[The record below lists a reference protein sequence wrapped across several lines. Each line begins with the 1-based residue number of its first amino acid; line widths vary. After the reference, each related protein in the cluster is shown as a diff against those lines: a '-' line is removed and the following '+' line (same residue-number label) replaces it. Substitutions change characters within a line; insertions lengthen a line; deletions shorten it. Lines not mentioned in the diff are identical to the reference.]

1 MGLVFIHFG
10 EQMAKTSKAKQA
22 ARARNTTVDLGQ
34 LNPKQDQF
42 LKSTALYCAFG
53 GARGGGKSHAVRI
66 DSVYGALTYA
76 GIKILIVRRR
86 YTDLQGNYVE
96 PFKKLIPSTLAEYN
110 SQTHTYYFINGSTI
124 KLGHFN
130 SYGQASEEYQGQEYD
145 WIYMDEATQFTEQE
159 FRLLG
164 GCLRGAN
171 DYPNKFRLT
180 CNPGGIGHRWVKRL
194 FIDRQYRTDS
204 ENPEEN
210 ENPDDYEFIAA
221 RVEDNI
227 ALMNSKGG
235 KGGQQYLQMLS
246 SLPENIRQAHRYGDW
261 DALSG
266 NYFPEFQTATHTC
279 KPFAIPREWA
289 RYRAIDYG
297 LDMLA
302 CAWFAIAPSG
312 RVYMYRE
319 LKQSGLIVTDAATK
333 IKEHT
338 AVGEKIVCTYA
349 PSDIWSRQKDTGK
362 TMAEVFMLNDVPI
375 VQASRARVQG
385 WLQVKEMFA
394 PMEDGKPKLIVFNTC
409 REYIDDVQAIQA
421 SDKDPND
428 CATEPHEITH
438 LNDAVRY
445 FCISRATAA
454 EREDVAISDDLLEEA
469 EEEYED
475 YMTGGDIST
484 AYITA

>member
-1 MGLVFIHFG
+1 
-10 EQMAKTSKAKQA
+10 MAKTSKAKQA

-164 GCLRGAN
+164 GCLRGTN
-171 DYPNKFRLT
+171 DYPSKFRLT

-454 EREDVAISDDLLEEA
+454 EREDIAISDDLLEEA

>member
-1 MGLVFIHFG
+1 
-10 EQMAKTSKAKQA
+10 MAKTSKAKQA

-171 DYPNKFRLT
+171 DYPSKFRLT

-454 EREDVAISDDLLEEA
+454 EREDIAISDDLLEEA

>member
-1 MGLVFIHFG
+1 
-10 EQMAKTSKAKQA
+10 MAKTSKAKQA

-204 ENPEEN
+204 KNPEEN

>member
-1 MGLVFIHFG
+1 
-10 EQMAKTSKAKQA
+10 MAKTSKAKQA

-164 GCLRGAN
+164 GCLRGTN
-171 DYPNKFRLT
+171 DYPSKFRLT

>member
-1 MGLVFIHFG
+1 
-10 EQMAKTSKAKQA
+10 MAKTSKAKQA

-454 EREDVAISDDLLEEA
+454 EREDVAISDELLEEA

>member
-1 MGLVFIHFG
+1 
-10 EQMAKTSKAKQA
+10 MAKTSKAKQA

-210 ENPDDYEFIAA
+210 ENPDDYEFMAA

>member
-1 MGLVFIHFG
+1 
-10 EQMAKTSKAKQA
+10 MAKTSKAKQA

-66 DSVYGALTYA
+66 DSVYGALTYE

>member
-1 MGLVFIHFG
+1 
-10 EQMAKTSKAKQA
+10 MAKTSKAKQA

-210 ENPDDYEFIAA
+210 ESPDDYEFIAA

-266 NYFPEFQTATHTC
+266 NYFPEFQIATHTC

>member
-1 MGLVFIHFG
+1 
-10 EQMAKTSKAKQA
+10 MAKTSKTKQA

-454 EREDVAISDDLLEEA
+454 EREDIAISDDLLEEA

>member
-1 MGLVFIHFG
+1 
-10 EQMAKTSKAKQA
+10 MAKTSKAKQA

-475 YMTGGDIST
+475 YMTGGDISP

>member
-1 MGLVFIHFG
+1 
-10 EQMAKTSKAKQA
+10 MAKTSKAKQA

-130 SYGQASEEYQGQEYD
+130 RYGQASEEYQGQEYD

>member
-279 KPFAIPREWA
+279 KPFAIPKEWA

>member
-1 MGLVFIHFG
+1 
-10 EQMAKTSKAKQA
+10 
-22 ARARNTTVDLGQ
+22 
-34 LNPKQDQF
+34 
-42 LKSTALYCAFG
+42 
-53 GARGGGKSHAVRI
+53 
-66 DSVYGALTYA
+66 
-76 GIKILIVRRR
+76 
-86 YTDLQGNYVE
+86 
-96 PFKKLIPSTLAEYN
+96 
-110 SQTHTYYFINGSTI
+110 
-124 KLGHFN
+124 
-130 SYGQASEEYQGQEYD
+130 
-145 WIYMDEATQFTEQE
+145 MDEATQFTEQE

-164 GCLRGAN
+164 GCLRGTN
-171 DYPNKFRLT
+171 DYPSKFRLT

-454 EREDVAISDDLLEEA
+454 EREDVAISDELLEEA

>member
-1 MGLVFIHFG
+1 M
-10 EQMAKTSKAKQA
+10 
-22 ARARNTTVDLGQ
+22 
-34 LNPKQDQF
+34 
-42 LKSTALYCAFG
+42 
-53 GARGGGKSHAVRI
+53 
-66 DSVYGALTYA
+66 
-76 GIKILIVRRR
+76 RRR

-210 ENPDDYEFIAA
+210 ESPDDYEFIAA

-266 NYFPEFQTATHTC
+266 NYFPEFQIATHTC

>member
-1 MGLVFIHFG
+1 
-10 EQMAKTSKAKQA
+10 MAKTSKAKQA
-22 ARARNTTVDLGQ
+22 AKARNTTVDLGQ

-319 LKQSGLIVTDAATK
+319 LKQSGLIVTEAATK

-454 EREDVAISDDLLEEA
+454 EREDITISDDLLEEA